1 MRLKDCKTTL
11 RACKNLG
18 LKIPST
24 MRSVAKVESAS
35 AQGGMPGEEI
45 WAVLEATAVSVALDM
60 NSQDVAK
67 LARACDD
74 KPEKLSQRNSKVMA
88 NSVMSSRYMVIDRCD
103 SRCRV
108 ARMLRGEGRIE
119 LKLMRSDHF
128 TSMW

>member
-35 AQGGMPGEEI
+35 AQGRMPGEEM
-45 WAVLEATAVSVALDM
+45 WAALEAVAVSVAPDT

-67 LARACDD
+67 LA
-74 KPEKLSQRNSKVMA
+74 
-88 NSVMSSRYMVIDRCD
+88 
-103 SRCRV
+103 
-108 ARMLRGEGRIE
+108 
-119 LKLMRSDHF
+119 
-128 TSMW
+128 